1 MKKNGKSFG
10 RLQALALVLKKIHC
24 IVRYN
29 KFFASSDTHYSIQF
43 ILPDHKFVLQRVAIA
58 IAIAIAFA
66 IAVAVTVA
74 IAVTIAVAVAITV
87 AIVVAD
93 ACIMQLICR
102 CLCPCWAGMNLAV
115 EDAVDHAADKGSNI
129 ATRETTLAQQG
140 WQC

>member
-10 RLQALALVLKKIHC
+10 RLQALAIVLKKNHC
-24 IVRYN
+24 IVQYN

-87 AIVVAD
+87 AIAVAD

-102 CLCPCWAGMNLAV
+102 CLCPC
-115 EDAVDHAADKGSNI
+115 
-129 ATRETTLAQQG
+129 
-140 WQC
+140 